1 MQQKEK
7 NTLSTAD
14 KLKKE
19 LKSILL
25 VSLYFLVWFGALMVI
40 KVLLLAEYKIEFQGV
55 SIVIVG
61 ALIAAKA
68 VLILEHVP
76 LGLKNKPAILHV
88 FLRTLLYMI
97 GVAVILILEKAI
109 ENSHEYGGFINA
121 LKKLGEK
128 KDLDHILVTVICVF
142 GAMFFYN
149 LGTLISDR
157 IGKAGLWEIL
167 ISPIQKKLH

>member
-1 MQQKEK
+1 MKQKET

-14 KLKKE
+14 KLIKE

-25 VSLYFLVWFGALMVI
+25 VSLYFLSWFGALMVM
-40 KVLLLAEYKIEFQGV
+40 KVLLLAEYKIEFHGA

-76 LGLKNKPAILHV
+76 FGLKNKPAILHV
-88 FLRTLLYMI
+88 LLRTFLYLF
-97 GVAVILILEKAI
+97 GVAVILILEKAL
-109 ENSHEYGGFINA
+109 ETSHEYGGFLNA
-121 LKKLGEK
+121 LKNLVKGE
-128 KDLDHILVTVICVF
+128 DLYHILVTIICVF
-142 GAMFFYN
+142 GALFFYN
-149 LGTLISDR
+149 LGSVISDR

-167 ISPIQKKLH
+167 ISPIQK